1 MSDNRS
7 RQELI
12 HQIVQKIVAGCGPE
26 KIILFGSSVCGAP
39 RPQSDL
45 DVLVIMDTTLPP
57 RERSVRLRQAIGPV
71 GIPLD
76 LFVLTPDEYQ
86 ETKDVIGGIAY
97 APAKYGRIV
106 YEKS

>member
-1 MSDNRS
+1 
-7 RQELI
+7 
-12 HQIVQKIVAGCGPE
+12 
-26 KIILFGSSVCGAP
+26 
-39 RPQSDL
+39 
-45 DVLVIMDTTLPP
+45 LVIMDTTLPP

-76 LFVLTPDEYQ
+76 LFVLTPEEYQ
-86 ETKDVIGGIAY
+86 ESKDVIGGIAY